1 MFMTLKKLRQILK
14 ALGEDNRLRILNLLF
29 HKELSVNKICSI
41 LNISQPS
48 VSKHL
53 VRLRLLG
60 IVSDKRSGNLIFY
73 RINEKMHSDAL
84 KTVRF
89 IFSEFQNI
97 DAFQKDLGKLKD
109 HKTA

>member
-1 MFMTLKKLRQILK
+1 MTLKALRQILK
-14 ALGEDNRLRILNLLF
+14 ALGEDTRLRILNLLF
-29 HKELSVNKICSI
+29 HNELSVNKIGSI

-60 IVSDKRSGNLIFY
+60 IVSDKRAGNLIYY
-73 RINEKMHSDAL
+73 RVNDKMQSDAL

-89 IFSEFQNI
+89 IFSEFENME
-97 DAFQKDLGKLKD
+97 AFQKDLGKLKD
-109 HKTA
+109 YKTA